1 MVLPRRGRMVVPD
14 RGGGADI
21 RPGHGAVDGRRME
34 AVRRR
39 HGPPDARR
47 GHRVCGGMRSA
58 LWSLPVTGRRGRRL
72 HRPAAVLRRTAWR
85 RHRSADRARSW
96 HPGSGRSRS
105 GRSRSR
111 CSGSGGSRCR
121 HRRRGLSGPRWCP
134 DCPSSRRRSCRS
146 CSCTC
151 RPRSGGC
158 SRRPGCSQGHDP
170 AAEEA
175 GHHHQLHRRRACPA
189 RYRLRSGQLHR
200 VQRR

>member
-1 MVLPRRGRMVVPD
+1 MVLPRRGCMVVPD

-47 GHRVCGGMRSA
+47 GHRVCGGMRSV
-58 LWSLPVTGRRGRRL
+58 LRSLPSQVAAAAGYTGPQPSFGGQPGAGTGAPTA
-72 HRPAAVLRRTAWR
+72 PAAGIPVQGVPVQGVPLFPVLRFR
-85 RHRSADRARSW
+85 
-96 HPGSGRSRS
+96 
-105 GRSRSR
+105 
-111 CSGSGGSRCR
+111 GSRCR

-151 RPRSGGC
+151 RPPLRWLLPPP
-158 SRRPGCSQGHDP
+158 RLQPRP
-170 AAEEA
+170 
-175 GHHHQLHRRRACPA
+175 
-189 RYRLRSGQLHR
+189 
-200 VQRR
+200 